1 MNQEASTLLREM
13 ENCPSDFYVSFN
25 VTVAKFSHTFLWC
38 LQVKLDQ
45 GLQVLK
51 IFKDHVCKT
60 SILDDFSFYDDREKI
75 MQEKKS
81 KRQHPIE
88 VCEWLPIY
96 FM

>member
-1 MNQEASTLLREM
+1 MHESGSQ
-13 ENCPSDFYVSFN
+13 YSFN
-25 VTVAKFSHTFLWC
+25 VAVAKFSHTFSWC

-45 GLQVLK
+45 GLLVLK
-51 IFKDHVCKT
+51 IFKDHVYKT

-88 VCEWLPIY
+88 VCE
-96 FM
+96 

>member
-1 MNQEASTLLREM
+1 MHESGSQHSLKRNGKLPFRFLCL
-13 ENCPSDFYVSFN
+13 NSFN
-25 VTVAKFSHTFLWC
+25 VAVAKFSHTFSCC

-81 KRQHPIE
+81 KRQHPVE
-88 VCEWLPIY
+88 V
-96 FM
+96 